1 MCNSVQT
8 TLTRLCSN
16 SSITSVAAI
25 SSWRMH
31 LNTGK
36 ALIHTWQFG
45 SFGIT
50 WFWCLY
56 LFTSLF
62 LALKLSRVENEAFM
76 SRSFNKNFR
85 IFFRVFSYD
94 TTRNQIIVCT
104 SAKNKF
110 SYFYCYCGICNS
122 LFNSSFISS
131 QVSFALHENWTLQ
144 YLFSFSVIIN
154 TNVGATLRYLNPNKS
169 AMSLIVTS
177 LLQFLLCIKIA
188 DFLVF
193 GLKELARR

>member
-1 MCNSVQT
+1 
-8 TLTRLCSN
+8 
-16 SSITSVAAI
+16 
-25 SSWRMH
+25 
-31 LNTGK
+31 
-36 ALIHTWQFG
+36 
-45 SFGIT
+45 
-50 WFWCLY
+50 
-56 LFTSLF
+56 
-62 LALKLSRVENEAFM
+62 M
-76 SRSFNKNFR
+76 SRSLNKNFR

-110 SYFYCYCGICNS
+110 SYFYYYCGISNS

-154 TNVGATLRYLNPNKS
+154 TNLGATFRYLNPKNS

-188 DFLVF
+188 DYCSACRNWHVDKFKYSF
-193 GLKELARR
+193 HLKLDNHSLHFFNLFWL